1 MRALNLMC
9 FDISKTIFLPLDL
22 NDQGMIEQAFAR
34 PLEIQLWQKITAK
47 ESYKQADS
55 EDLLGSFFIEL
66 NELPRSLNMRVKG
79 VVQSRFVCS
88 ESYYTMYDS

>member
-1 MRALNLMC
+1 
-9 FDISKTIFLPLDL
+9 
-22 NDQGMIEQAFAR
+22 MIEQAFAR

-79 VVQSRFVCS
+79 IVQSRFVCS
-88 ESYYTMYDS
+88 ESYYTMYDT